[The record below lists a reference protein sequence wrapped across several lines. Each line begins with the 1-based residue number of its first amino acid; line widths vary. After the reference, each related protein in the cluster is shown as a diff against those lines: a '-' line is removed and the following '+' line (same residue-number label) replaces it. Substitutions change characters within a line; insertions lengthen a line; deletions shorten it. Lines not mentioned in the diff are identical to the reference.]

1 MKTVLK
7 YPQQDL
13 EALDGRLKGLSW
25 DDFRCS
31 YHDVYEKCIAQAIS
45 EQCNECAYTE
55 IPLPDKHQHID
66 HFRKKAIYQDL
77 TFDWNNLFAA
87 VKDKRFG
94 ADFKDGIINGNN
106 HKQLYSTL
114 LSPIEEN
121 IESFFSYSLDGRI
134 SVADT
139 CNVAAKERAEL
150 TIQVFNIHA
159 DILVSRR
166 HALILQML
174 EIDDKDI
181 FAEVFVGT
189 GFSSLVKYFAENYL
203 G

>member
-7 YPQQDL
+7 YPQHDL

-25 DDFRCS
+25 EIFRSS
-31 YHDVYEKCIAQAIS
+31 YHEVYEKCIAQAIS
-45 EQCNECAYTE
+45 EQSNECAYTE

-66 HFRKKAIYQDL
+66 HFRKKSIYQDK

-87 VKDKRFG
+87 IKDRRFG
-94 ADFKDGIINGNN
+94 ADSKDGYINGKNY
-106 HKQLYSTL
+106 KQVYAKL
-114 LSPIEEN
+114 LSPTEEN
-121 IESFFSYSLDGRI
+121 IESYFSYTLDGRI
-134 SVADT
+134 SANDT
-139 CNVAAKERAEL
+139 CTPAFKERAEL
-150 TIQVFNIHA
+150 TIKVFNLNS

-174 EIDDKDI
+174 QINDKEVLS
-181 FAEVFVGT
+181 EVFAGC
-189 GFSSLVKYFAENYL
+189 GFSSLVRYFGEKYL